1 MHKKTGKKM
10 AYGKTRRGGTP
21 KKSSGVKAK
30 MKKNPKG
37 MKY

>member
-1 MHKKTGKKM
+1 MHKKTSKSKAFGKI
-10 AYGKTRRGGTP
+10 RRGGTP
-21 KKSSGVKAK
+21 KKNSGVKAK